1 MSCKAYGNKHM
12 KVPWKQIFEN
22 DPEEQTEIAIEMK
35 RRQHLRKCKIYK
47 AGLPPN
53 VAPLLQRSVELL

>member
-1 MSCKAYGNKHM
+1 M

-35 RRQHLRKCKIYK
+35 RRQHLK
-47 AGLPPN
+47 N
-53 VAPLLQRSVELL
+53 VK